1 MGLQFAII
9 DAIELSQIR
18 FANQC
23 IKKRISSLSLTEYK
37 FDVILSNNTI
47 YKCVDAELRHY
58 LLTNF
63 QILFEARELP
73 KQLES
78 YHKFDTS
85 DDNPTGYDF
94 QNDKPVSFFPEE
106 QDYQI
111 ALAKAE
117 EEGRVLAY
125 VNDEGQLIINN
136 QKALVVFVLKEE
148 YAAYIKKSV
157 SYVKLM
163 LANHKIDGMK
173 TGNRSN
179 VWLIN
184 LYSPEKKWNRKK
196 QLDENMDEMKY
207 ELTHHLDD
215 VIKKIGQEQ
224 RNRTDAIAEWYVKD
238 VWVNSHGNRKLTIR
252 NVPLNLKEETKEKT
266 SKDMRFRTNL
276 EKQEYY
282 KQKYLE
288 VKRLTEGRYN
298 LSDEQNQK
306 LGRGRHNMGY
316 IHAAL
321 QLIMDREDEN
331 VRNQLKKEI
340 KEGTHKELSESYFEK
355 EVEDRLY
362 KLSDKLKDDDGIY
375 LAIQREIEEN
385 DQWYA
390 RNKYRLE
397 QEYKEPKG
405 NN

>member
-1 MGLQFAII
+1 
-9 DAIELSQIR
+9 
-18 FANQC
+18 
-23 IKKRISSLSLTEYK
+23 
-37 FDVILSNNTI
+37 
-47 YKCVDAELRHY
+47 
-58 LLTNF
+58 
-63 QILFEARELP
+63 
-73 KQLES
+73 
-78 YHKFDTS
+78 
-85 DDNPTGYDF
+85 
-94 QNDKPVSFFPEE
+94 
-106 QDYQI
+106 
-111 ALAKAE
+111 
-117 EEGRVLAY
+117 
-125 VNDEGQLIINN
+125 
-136 QKALVVFVLKEE
+136 
-148 YAAYIKKSV
+148 
-157 SYVKLM
+157 
-163 LANHKIDGMK
+163 
-173 TGNRSN
+173 
-179 VWLIN
+179 
-184 LYSPEKKWNRKK
+184 
-196 QLDENMDEMKY
+196 
-207 ELTHHLDD
+207 
-215 VIKKIGQEQ
+215 
-224 RNRTDAIAEWYVKD
+224 
-238 VWVNSHGNRKLTIR
+238 
-252 NVPLNLKEETKEKT
+252 
-266 SKDMRFRTNL
+266 MRFRTNL

-340 KEGTHKELSESYFEK
+340 KEGAHKELSESYFEK

-397 QEYKEPKG
+397 QEYKEPKE